1 MKIRE
6 KFVSNSSSTSF
17 IIAFKDSQPCSHC
30 GRKDPNII
38 KLIEAT
44 EVYSDSNRVEAMG
57 IDDVKKF
64 IDNYFDKEYKGTA
77 EIIKS
82 VDNYKFKKDW
92 GLAAIRISNH
102 NDEIRAIIDNG
113 ISSGNIVCLHD
124 SEE

>member
-6 KFVSNSSSTSF
+6 NFVSNSSSTSF
-17 IIAFKDSQPCSHC
+17 IIAFKNSQPCIHC

-38 KLIEAT
+38 KLIKTA

-64 IDNYFDKEYKGTA
+64 IDNYFDKEYKETI
-77 EIIKS
+77 EMIKS

-92 GLAAIRISNH
+92 ELAAIRISRH
-102 NDEIRAIIDNG
+102 NEEIREIIDNS
-113 ISSGNIVCLHD
+113 ISSGNIVCLNV